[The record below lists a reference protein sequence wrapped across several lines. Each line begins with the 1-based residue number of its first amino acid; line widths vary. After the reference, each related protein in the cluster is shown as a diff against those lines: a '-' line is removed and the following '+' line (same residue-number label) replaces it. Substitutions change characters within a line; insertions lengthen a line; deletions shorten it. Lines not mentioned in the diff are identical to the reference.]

1 MKKKLA
7 IFALLLAAALL
18 LVSCAGQQN
27 NGDKQLTAKDI
38 EGTWTV
44 SDSSARSAGGK
55 LSLDGFMLKPVTS
68 AVLIFRDGKITW
80 EWEAQDGKK
89 TSDEGS
95 YEVIEGD
102 LFISSVKI
110 RAKLEGKTLTLT
122 ELAPPKG
129 EGAYKE
135 EDGVYKLIDDPSV
148 TEVPDKAVVI
158 LERK

>member
-1 MKKKLA
+1 M
-7 IFALLLAAALL
+7 
-18 LVSCAGQQN
+18 
-27 NGDKQLTAKDI
+27 
-38 EGTWTV
+38 
-44 SDSSARSAGGK
+44 
-55 LSLDGFMLKPVTS
+55 DGFMLKPDTS

>member
-1 MKKKLA
+1 M
-7 IFALLLAAALL
+7 LLAAALL

-44 SDSSARSAGGK
+44 SDSSARSEGGK
-55 LSLDGFMLKPVTS
+55 LSLDGFMLKPDTS

-129 EGAYKE
+129 DGAYKE

>member
-1 MKKKLA
+1 MKKKPA

-55 LSLDGFMLKPVTS
+55 LSLDGFMLKPDTS